1 VDGKKPMLE
10 KDNTNG
16 KILYGQETRKA
27 LENFGPGE
35 MPPEFI
41 RALAEAKLAVLH
53 GQQQE
58 LSLLSEESY
67 SAVEKA
73 LEQIIQGNHDRQFP
87 LSPRQGGAGTS
98 FHMNLLEVVSNLS
111 KEINPE
117 VQLDPWDDLNQGQST
132 NDLVPT
138 AITIMALREVD
149 RVERRVTELQEC
161 FTELENRYQGVLMV
175 GRTQL
180 QDALPITLGQLFG
193 SYAGAIARD
202 RWRLHKVRERFRTIA
217 LGGGALGT
225 SHQIDQRVIFAA
237 EKNLRELTKLP
248 LSRSQNLM
256 DEISNSDKYAELSGA
271 YQRLSETMVKISS
284 DLIFYASS
292 PVQEI
297 PHPELQFGST
307 LMPFKSNPV
316 ILEYVKGQALAVQGE
331 AMKVS
336 LYAQNAQLQLN
347 PWLIFLAEPL
357 LNQSRTL
364 VQTLDCWINRYLDRI
379 APV

>member
-149 RVERRVTELQEC
+149 RVGEKSHRASRMLH
-161 FTELENRYQGVLMV
+161 
-175 GRTQL
+175 RTGEQI
-180 QDALPITLGQLFG
+180 PRG
-193 SYAGAIARD
+193 SHGWKNAVAGC
-202 RWRLHKVRERFRTIA
+202 
-217 LGGGALGT
+217 
-225 SHQIDQRVIFAA
+225 
-237 EKNLRELTKLP
+237 P
-248 LSRSQNLM
+248 
-256 DEISNSDKYAELSGA
+256 
-271 YQRLSETMVKISS
+271 
-284 DLIFYASS
+284 
-292 PVQEI
+292 
-297 PHPELQFGST
+297 PHYPGST
-307 LMPFKSNPV
+307 LWELCRSYCPGPMAPSQSKGTISNHSLGWRCSWNKSSDRSKGYFCRRKK
-316 ILEYVKGQALAVQGE
+316 LEGANQTA
-331 AMKVS
+331 S
-336 LYAQNAQLQLN
+336 
-347 PWLIFLAEPL
+347 EPI
-357 LNQSRTL
+357 TEP
-364 VQTLDCWINRYLDRI
+364 DG
-379 APV
+379 